1 METVTI
7 SLQTFQMEH
16 AMCKELS
23 TLQNV
28 ASVSIIIHSGNDV
41 TLGLQDWGGSL
52 CIRVEAGRHL
62 AGTGEQG
69 TYPEGA
75 AGASLPE
82 GGV

>member
-7 SLQTFQMEH
+7 SLQTFQMGH
-16 AMCKELS
+16 ATCKELS

-28 ASVSIIIHSGNDV
+28 VSVSIIIHSGDDV
-41 TLGLQDWGGSL
+41 TLRLQDWGGSL
-52 CIRVEAGRHL
+52 CIQVEAGRHL
-62 AGTGEQG
+62 AGTGVQG